1 MIKIDSSWNFL
12 AAFYES
18 DRSIVDVINNAM
30 DNKWFIFRSE
40 SFSSLHEDIISFI
53 SKKDIL
59 SILKKD
65 YIIDISFED
74 FLVQGAADF
83 CNSDDNVNIENNFC
97 FKLWTEIIDKSSDTV
112 TSILSFPINDPC
124 IPYLILKSMDIDL
137 NWSLYGGRAEFKFEK
152 EDNTREELF
161 KNLKKGFKKKW
172 GKSPF
177 KRKLYSLMVLLIILK
192 REYYYSKENRYL
204 DLKREALT
212 HYYGDDNF
220 KLYSSLILGLYK
232 QYKNADPHILDYC
245 ELLEHV
251 EVHPLIAKNIIENE
265 NYNTLYEIKPSDFFT
280 NRLRGTEYSE
290 TESYFNDRFT
300 GKRLMVNYSFPFN
313 IIRKDDIYIPHFTND
328 VNRITLVVKGLEK
341 DLTNYNEIINETV
354 QQQLADNPNIL
365 NNLLDLI
372 YLSFQKGNEY
382 KLFYRNPIENE
393 LFDYI
398 QVEKNNNIH
407 VERYRNNLKGTGCFI
422 IVKSKTERE
431 KEEQIRTAF
440 SNFRHDFKTF
450 FDTSDVLNLK
460 TKFFELKFISDKVIT
475 LTEKI
480 KSYINCDDNTEQKN
494 LEYEELRSMLEHL
507 EQEDT
512 FKGKDLLP
520 LYSIIQD
527 IRDDVEDYVSTLND
541 KLYNYIIQ
549 LNNICIHTYD
559 KIISQCIN
567 KTDNIQG
574 TFKLIG
580 TYIEMAGKEP
590 ENIEQDLIDIEKELL
605 EFIKSNN
612 KISNRIKITYDSSLN
627 DNCKKVKFNKTIL
640 TIIFHS
646 IVDNANKHGKFDEYG
661 TTNPMIHFQLEDN
674 ENGYIRIKICNNGEP
689 IDISTEEYK
698 TRGVFSGTTGHTGIG
713 GYQISL
719 YAEQQGG
726 YIEVYANKDWN
737 TEIHLFIKKQS

>member
-1 MIKIDSSWNFL
+1 MTKIDNSWEFL

-18 DRSIVDVINNAM
+18 DHSIVDIINKVIG
-30 DNKWFIFRSE
+30 NKGFPIRNE
-40 SFSSLHEDIISFI
+40 NFSSLHEDIIS
-53 SKKDIL
+53 L
-59 SILKKD
+59 LKKENR
-65 YIIDISFED
+65 IDMSFED
-74 FLVQGAADF
+74 FIVQGAYNF
-83 CNSDDNVNIENNFC
+83 CGSDDYVNIENNFC
-97 FKLWTEIIDKSSDTV
+97 FKLWTEIINKSSDTV
-112 TSILSFPINDPC
+112 TSILFFPNNDPC

-137 NWSLYGGRAEFKFEK
+137 NWSLYGGYSEHKFEK
-152 EDNTREELF
+152 DDNELF
-161 KNLKKGFKKKW
+161 EKLKKGFKKKW

-204 DLKREALT
+204 DLKRESLT

-220 KLYSSLILGLYK
+220 QLYSSLILGLYK
-232 QYKNADPHILDYC
+232 QYKNADPIILDYC
-245 ELLEHV
+245 EQLKHV
-251 EVHPLIAKNIIENE
+251 EIHPLIAKNIIENK
-265 NYNTLYEIKPSDFFT
+265 NYNTLYEIDFST
-280 NRLRGTEYSE
+280 DRLQGTEYSE
-290 TESYFNDRFT
+290 TENYFIEKFM
-300 GKRLMVNYSFPFN
+300 GKRLMVDYSFPFN
-313 IIRKDDIYIPHFTND
+313 IIRKDDIYIPHFNND
-328 VNRITLVVKGLEK
+328 VNRISLVVKGLGNNEA
-341 DLTNYNEIINETV
+341 NYNDTLKKNV

-365 NNLLDLI
+365 NHLLDLI
-372 YLSFQKGNEY
+372 YLSFQKGNDY
-382 KLFYRNPIENE
+382 TLFYRNPLENE

-398 QVEKNNNIH
+398 QLEKNNHIH

-422 IVKSKTERE
+422 IVKSKAERE
-431 KEEQIRTAF
+431 KEKQIRTAF

-450 FDTSDVLNLK
+450 FDTSEVLNLK
-460 TKFFELKFISDKVIT
+460 TKYSELKFISDKVIT
-475 LTEKI
+475 LTGKI
-480 KSYINCDDNTEQKN
+480 KSYINCDGNTEQKN
-494 LEYEELRSMLEHL
+494 IEYEELRSMLEHL

-541 KLYNYIIQ
+541 NLYNYIDQ
-549 LNNICIHTYD
+549 LYKRCILTYD
-559 KIISQCIN
+559 KIVSQCIN

-612 KISNRIKITYDSSLN
+612 KISKRIKITYDSSLN

-674 ENGYIRIKICNNGEP
+674 GDGYIRIKICNNGEP
-689 IDISTEEYK
+689 INISTEEYK

-726 YIEVYANKDWN
+726 YIEVYANNDWN
-737 TEIHLFIKKQS
+737 TEIHLLIKKQV

>member
-1 MIKIDSSWNFL
+1 MTKIDNSWEFL
-12 AAFYES
+12 AAFYEN
-18 DRSIVDVINNAM
+18 DRSIVDIINKVIDNNC
-30 DNKWFIFRSE
+30 FPFRNE
-40 SFSSLHEDIISFI
+40 NFSSLHEYIISFV
-53 SKKDIL
+53 SKKDMIYFI
-59 SILKKD
+59 SKENRIN
-65 YIIDISFED
+65 ISFED
-74 FLVQGAADF
+74 FLVQGASNF
-83 CNSDDNVNIENNFC
+83 CNSYDSVNIENYFC
-97 FKLWTEIIDKSSDTV
+97 IKLWTEIIGKSSDTV

-137 NWSLYGGRAEFKFEK
+137 NWSLYGGCSEDKFEK
-152 EDNTREELF
+152 DPETRKELF
-161 KNLKKGFKKKW
+161 EKLKKGFKKKW

-313 IIRKDDIYIPHFTND
+313 IIRKDDIYIPHFNKD
-328 VNRITLVVKGLEK
+328 VDRISYVVKGLGDNEI
-341 DLTNYNEIINETV
+341 NYNDIIKKKV
-354 QQQLADNPNIL
+354 QQQLTDDPNIL

-372 YLSFQKGNEY
+372 YISFQKGNEY
-382 KLFYRNPIENE
+382 TSFYREPIENE

-407 VERYRNNLKGTGCFI
+407 VERYRNNLKGTGRFI
-422 IVKSKTERE
+422 IVKSKVERE

-450 FDTSDVLNLK
+450 FDSSEVQNLK
-460 TKFFELKFISDKVIT
+460 TKFKELKFISDEVIA
-475 LTEKI
+475 LIDKI
-480 KSYINCDDNTEQKN
+480 KSYINLYDNIEQKN
-494 LEYEELRSMLEHL
+494 IEYEELRSMLEDL
-507 EQEDT
+507 EQEHIS
-512 FKGKDLLP
+512 KSKDLLP
-520 LYSIIQD
+520 IFSIIYD
-527 IRDDVEDYVSTLND
+527 IRNDVEDYVPTLND
-541 KLYNYIIQ
+541 NLCDHIDKLNRTSLQ
-549 LNNICIHTYD
+549 TYD
-559 KIISQCIN
+559 NIISQCID
-567 KTDNIQG
+567 KVDNIQS

-590 ENIEQDLIDIEKELL
+590 EIIEQDLIDIEKELK
-605 EFIKSNN
+605 EFIESNN
-612 KISNRIKITYDSSLN
+612 KISKRIKITYDSSLN

-661 TTNPMIHFQLEDN
+661 IAEPEIRFQLEDN
-674 ENGYIRIKICNNGEP
+674 GNGYIRIKICNNGEP
-689 IDISTEEYK
+689 INISTEEYK

-726 YIEVYANKDWN
+726 YIEVYANRDWN
-737 TEIHLFIKKQS
+737 TEIHLLIKKQA